1 MMKRLCEITVA
12 LCGLLLGAGYFE
24 SGKLRLGLW
33 LLGLLVGLQ
42 GLLMVVVVLLR
53 LRKVRRYSE
62 KDDKQG
68 HED

>member
-1 MMKRLCEITVA
+1 MKRLCEITVA
-12 LCGLLLGAGYFE
+12 LSGLLLGIGYFE

-42 GLLMVVVVLLR
+42 GLLIVVVVLLR
-53 LRKVRRYSE
+53 QRKAQRHPE
-62 KDDKQG
+62 KDDDQR